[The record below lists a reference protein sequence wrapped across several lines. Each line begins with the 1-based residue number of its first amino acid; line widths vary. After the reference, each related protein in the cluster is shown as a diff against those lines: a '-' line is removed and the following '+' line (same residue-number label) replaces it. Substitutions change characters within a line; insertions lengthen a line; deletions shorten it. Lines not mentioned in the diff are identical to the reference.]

1 MKFTSKHACLG
12 LAEIDRT
19 IVEALRYALEE
30 LFPEMMQT
38 YHITERNGYGK
49 YKWNFIIA
57 QLRTVCSHLG
67 WIDNGLCQRA
77 AWKLPVLFYEET
89 RVLITFMTEDTFVK
103 IQKRSDKGKHY
114 LCGAAAFNRDVEAL
128 YEQLELQ
135 LSEIPPAEEK
145 WIAASQ
151 EQLTKA
157 VNRDVGEVAGHVL
170 ILFDVHADRLLS
182 VRAVRLTPTLEI
194 STEQEDWSALIRPPY
209 DTEQVVTPQS
219 NDIDENELLVSL
231 K

>member
-38 YHITERNGYGK
+38 YHITERNGYGQ

-57 QLRTVCSHLG
+57 QLKAVCSHLG

-77 AWKLPVLFYEET
+77 AWKLPVLFYEKT

-103 IQKRSDKGKHY
+103 IQK
-114 LCGAAAFNRDVEAL
+114 A
-128 YEQLELQ
+128 Q
-135 LSEIPPAEEK
+135 
-145 WIAASQ
+145 
-151 EQLTKA
+151 
-157 VNRDVGEVAGHVL
+157 
-170 ILFDVHADRLLS
+170 
-182 VRAVRLTPTLEI
+182 
-194 STEQEDWSALIRPPY
+194 
-209 DTEQVVTPQS
+209 
-219 NDIDENELLVSL
+219 
-231 K
+231 

>member
-1 MKFTSKHACLG
+1 MF
-12 LAEIDRT
+12 
-19 IVEALRYALEE
+19 
-30 LFPEMMQT
+30 
-38 YHITERNGYGK
+38 
-49 YKWNFIIA
+49 
-57 QLRTVCSHLG
+57 
-67 WIDNGLCQRA
+67 
-77 AWKLPVLFYEET
+77 
-89 RVLITFMTEDTFVK
+89 
-103 IQKRSDKGKHY
+103 
-114 LCGAAAFNRDVEAL
+114 RD
-128 YEQLELQ
+128 Q

-209 DTEQVVTPQS
+209 DTEQVVTPPCGKFT
-219 NDIDENELLVSL
+219 DAI
-231 K
+231 

>member
-38 YHITERNGYGK
+38 YHITERNGYGQ

-57 QLRTVCSHLG
+57 QLKAVCSHLG

-77 AWKLPVLFYEET
+77 AWKLPVLFYEKT

-114 LCGAAAFNRDVEAL
+114 LTVLPPLIAMSKL
-128 YEQLELQ
+128 YMNNSNYNFPKYHLPKKSGL
-135 LSEIPPAEEK
+135 LH
-145 WIAASQ
+145 
-151 EQLTKA
+151 LR
-157 VNRDVGEVAGHVL
+157 NNL
-170 ILFDVHADRLLS
+170 LRLLTVMLVKLLGMYS
-182 VRAVRLTPTLEI
+182 FYLMCMPT
-194 STEQEDWSALIRPPY
+194 AC
-209 DTEQVVTPQS
+209 
-219 NDIDENELLVSL
+219 
-231 K
+231 